1 MGHNDPRWR
10 IARNR
15 IFLPV
20 QDGAA
25 LTRIVSRQS
34 LCFDRGLD
42 QHPKRFAMR
51 KLNTFLAAFLLPLS
65 LAAAQTTDA
74 PIVRYDDLRHPVYG
88 ANGMVSSQNA
98 HATEV
103 GAQVLADGGNAV
115 DAAVAVGFALAV
127 ALPRAGNLGGG
138 GFMLVHDA
146 DSGETVAIDY
156 REAAPLRA
164 ARDMFLD
171 EEGDVDKDKARLSH
185 LAAGVPGTVAGLWR
199 AHRDYGRLPWKRLI
213 EPAVSLAR
221 DGFEVTY
228 DLAGLLASRKER
240 LCRFEA
246 ACRYFY
252 KPGGEPYAPGER
264 FVQPDL
270 ADTLQAI
277 ADDGP
282 DAFYKG
288 GIAKKIAAEMEKHG
302 GLVDAESLAAYEPT
316 IRDPARGTYR
326 GFEVV
331 TMPPPSSGGIHVVQ
345 MLNILEN
352 FPIAEFGSG
361 SADAVHVLAES
372 ARLAFADRSKH
383 LGDPDY
389 YDVPA
394 EWLMSKAYARELA
407 ASIDMKRARPSAE
420 VAPGVPPAYE
430 SPDTTHYSVIDR
442 DGNVV
447 SNTTTLNFSFGSGI
461 AVAGAGFLLNNEMDD
476 FSAKAG
482 VPNAYGL
489 IGHEANEI
497 ESGKRPL
504 SSMTPAI
511 VLDGGKAWFA
521 TGSPGGSRI
530 ITTVLQMIVNVV
542 DHGMNIAEAEAAPRM
557 HHQWLPDELQLESGF
572 SPDTIRI
579 LEARGHTVAAT
590 QWSMGSLQT
599 VAWKDGVFRGS
610 SDPRR
615 PNAASIAPARD

>member
-1 MGHNDPRWR
+1 
-10 IARNR
+10 
-15 IFLPV
+15 
-20 QDGAA
+20 
-25 LTRIVSRQS
+25 
-34 LCFDRGLD
+34 
-42 QHPKRFAMR
+42 MR
-51 KLNTFLAAFLLPLS
+51 KLTAFLVAALLPLS
-65 LAAAQTTDA
+65 LAFAQASEA
-74 PIVRYDDLRHPVYG
+74 PIIRYSDLRHPILG

-98 HATEV
+98 HATQV

-127 ALPRAGNLGGG
+127 TLPRAGNLGGG

-156 REAAPLRA
+156 REEAPRRA
-164 ARDMFLD
+164 GRDMFLD
-171 EEGDVDKDKARLSH
+171 KDGNVDNIKARFSH
-185 LAAGVPGTVAGLWR
+185 SSAGVPGTVAGLWR
-199 AHRDYGRLPWKRLI
+199 AHRDYGRLPWKRVVD
-213 EPAVSLAR
+213 PAMRLAR

-252 KPGGEPYAPGER
+252 KPGGEPYEPGER
-264 FVQPDL
+264 FMQPDL
-270 ADTLQAI
+270 ADTLEAI
-277 ADDGP
+277 AVDGP

-288 GIAKKIAAEMEKHG
+288 EVAAKIVAEMERHG
-302 GLVDAESLAAYEPT
+302 GLIDAGSLAAYEPA
-316 IRDPARGTYR
+316 IRDAARSTYR
-326 GFEVV
+326 GYEVL
-331 TMPPPSSGGIHVVQ
+331 TMPPPSSGGIHIVQ

-352 FPIAEFGSG
+352 FPMTEFGSG
-361 SADAVHVLAES
+361 SADAIHVLAET
-372 ARLAFADRSKH
+372 ARLAYADRSKH

-394 EWLMSKAYARELA
+394 EWLMSKAYAKQLA
-407 ASIDMKRARPSAE
+407 ATIDMKQARPSSE

-430 SPDTTHYSVIDR
+430 SPDTTHFSVIDS

-461 AVAGAGFLLNNEMDD
+461 AVTGAGFLLNNEMDD
-476 FSAKAG
+476 FSAKSG

-504 SSMTPAI
+504 SSMTPTI
-511 VLDGGKAWFA
+511 VLDDGKAWFA

-530 ITTVLQMIVNVV
+530 ITTVLQMIVNVI
-542 DHGMNIAEAEAAPRM
+542 DHDMNIAEAEAAPRM
-557 HHQWLPDELQLESGF
+557 HHQWLPDVLQLESGF

-579 LEARGHTVAAT
+579 LEARGHDIAAT

>member
-1 MGHNDPRWR
+1 MHKLTA
-10 IARNR
+10 I
-15 IFLPV
+15 V
-20 QDGAA
+20 GAA
-25 LTRIVSRQS
+25 L
-34 LCFDRGLD
+34 
-42 QHPKRFAMR
+42 
-51 KLNTFLAAFLLPLS
+51 AAVLLPLA
-65 LAAAQTTDA
+65 LAFAQASDE
-74 PIVRYDDLRHPVYG
+74 PIIRYGDLRHPVFG

-98 HATEV
+98 HASEV

-127 ALPRAGNLGGG
+127 TLPRAGNLGGG

-146 DSGETVAIDY
+146 AADETVAIDY
-156 REAAPLRA
+156 REAAPRRA
-164 ARDMFLD
+164 SRDMFLD
-171 EEGDVDKDKARLSH
+171 EDGNVDQDRARFSH
-185 LAAGVPGTVAGLWR
+185 LSAGVPGTVAGLWR
-199 AHRDYGRLPWKRLI
+199 AHRDYGKLPWKRVV
-213 EPAVSLAR
+213 EPAIRLAR

-252 KPGGEPYAPGER
+252 KPGGEPYQPGER
-264 FVQPDL
+264 FMQPVL
-270 ADTLQAI
+270 ADTLEVI
-277 ADDGP
+277 AAEGP

-288 GIAKKIAAEMEKHG
+288 EIAGKIVAEMERG
-302 GLVDAESLAAYEPT
+302 GGFIDAESLAAYEPVV
-316 IRDPARGTYR
+316 RDPARGTYR
-326 GFEVV
+326 GYEVL

-352 FPIAEFGSG
+352 FPVAEFGAG
-361 SADAVHVLAES
+361 SADAIHVLAET
-372 ARLAFADRSKH
+372 ARLAYADRSKH
-383 LGDPDY
+383 LGDPDF

-394 EWLMSKAYARELA
+394 DWLMSKAYARQLA
-407 ASIDMKRARPSAE
+407 QGIDMKRARPSSE

-430 SPDTTHYSVIDR
+430 SPDTTHFSVMDR

-461 AVAGAGFLLNNEMDD
+461 AVPGAGFLLNNEMDD

-482 VPNAYGL
+482 VPNAFGL
-489 IGHEANEI
+489 LGGEANEI
-497 ESGKRPL
+497 ERGKRPL
-504 SSMTPAI
+504 SSMTPLI
-511 VLDGGKAWFA
+511 VLDDGDAWFA

-530 ITTVLQMIVNVV
+530 ITTVLQMVVNVI

-557 HHQWLPDELQLESGF
+557 HHQWYPDVLQLESGF

-579 LEARGHTVAAT
+579 LEARGHEIAAT

-599 VAWKDGVFRGS
+599 VAFKDGVFRGS

>member
-1 MGHNDPRWR
+1 
-10 IARNR
+10 
-15 IFLPV
+15 
-20 QDGAA
+20 
-25 LTRIVSRQS
+25 
-34 LCFDRGLD
+34 
-42 QHPKRFAMR
+42 MR
-51 KLNTFLAAFLLPLS
+51 KLSILFAASALQLS
-65 LAAAQTTDA
+65 LAVAQTSDV
-74 PIVRYDDLRHPVYG
+74 PIVRYADLRHPVFG

-127 ALPRAGNLGGG
+127 TLPRAGNLGGG

-146 DSGETVAIDY
+146 GSDETVAIDY
-156 REAAPLRA
+156 REAAPVRA
-164 ARDMFLD
+164 GRDMFLD
-171 EEGDVDKDKARLSH
+171 EEGSVDKDKARFSH
-185 LAAGVPGTVAGLWR
+185 LSAGVPGTVAGLWR
-199 AHRDYGRLPWKRLI
+199 AHQDYGRLPWKRVV
-213 EPAVSLAR
+213 EPAVRLAR

-240 LCRFEA
+240 MCRFEA

-252 KPGGEPYAPGER
+252 KAGGEPYEPGER

-277 ADDGP
+277 ANDGP
-282 DAFYKG
+282 DAFYRG
-288 GIAKKIAAEMEKHG
+288 AVAKKIVAEMNKHG
-302 GLVDAESLAAYEPT
+302 GLVDADSLAAYQPV
-316 IRDPARGTYR
+316 IRDPSRGTYR
-326 GFEVV
+326 GYEIL
-331 TMPPPSSGGIHVVQ
+331 TMPPPSSGGIHIVQ

-352 FPIAEFGSG
+352 FPMAEFGSG

-372 ARLAFADRSKH
+372 ARLAYADRSKH

-394 EWLMSKAYARELA
+394 KWLMSKAYARELA
-407 ASIDMKRARPSAE
+407 AGIDMEKARPSSD
-420 VAPGVPPAYE
+420 VAPGVPSAYE
-430 SPDTTHYSVIDR
+430 SPETTHYSVIDR

-461 AVAGAGFLLNNEMDD
+461 AVTGAGFLLNNEMDD

-497 ESGKRPL
+497 ASGKRPL
-504 SSMTPAI
+504 SSMTPTI
-511 VLDGGKAWFA
+511 VLKDGNAWFA

-530 ITTVLQMIVNVV
+530 ITTVLQMVVNVI

-557 HHQWLPDELQLESGF
+557 HHQWLPDVLQLESGF
-572 SPDTIRI
+572 SPDSIRI
-579 LEARGHTVAAT
+579 LEARGHKIAAA

-599 VAWKDGVFRGS
+599 VAYKDGVFRGS